1 MKRLRI
7 LTLLAL
13 FAAWGIHLYKESIA
27 PKTTIAYKDS
37 IPKEWFQTEGEILTP
52 KKDRRK
58 PDQTFLTYPEWFL
71 VFSPEEQAAFF
82 KSRTSTDF
90 KYMDHLDQFW
100 DSYEIIKKPVGE
112 NYPYNEEYHTM
123 IQIIG
128 RSTDIEYSAKAWYET
143 VIGRLTNPNKLT
155 QEDQF
160 DQRFTD
166 KYAKSLHE
174 VFWYDYDFKN
184 ELKLLWSENDFWG
197 PNMIRKTERKYL
209 FTSELAVKKGYG
221 DLIRFGAHSMYG
233 QAPPTTTI
241 VVNKVTPSMKSD
253 SLIEVIEILT
263 DGTGILRVPRYT
275 AFKSAAER
283 IADQSSSFI
292 EIAGNKSAIMVTVI
306 APRNTRIYN
315 RKTRTL
321 FTQTISNDSSLKRI
335 ALVTPVKHL
344 SEILRYFKQRDLKVE
359 HIFDY

>member
-7 LTLLAL
+7 LTLFAL
-13 FAAWGIHLYKESIA
+13 LAAWGLHLYKNSIA
-27 PKTTIAYKDS
+27 LPTTVAYKDP
-37 IPKEWFQTEGEILTP
+37 IPKKWFRTEGEILTP

-71 VFSPEEQAAFF
+71 VFSPEEQALFF
-82 KSRTSTDF
+82 KTRTATDF

-100 DSYEIIKKPVGE
+100 DRYEIIKKPVAE

-143 VIGRLTNPNKLT
+143 VIGRLTNRGGLT
-155 QEDQF
+155 QEDKFQ
-160 DQRFTD
+160 QRFTD
-166 KYAKSLHE
+166 KYARSLHE
-174 VFWYDYDFKN
+174 VFWYDYDFKH
-184 ELKLLWSENDFWG
+184 ELGLLWSENDLWG
-197 PNMIRKTERKYL
+197 PSIIRKTERKYL
-209 FTSELAVKKGYG
+209 LTSELAVKKGYG

-233 QAPPTTTI
+233 QAPSTTA
-241 VVNKVTPSMKSD
+241 VVVDKVTPGMKKD
-253 SLIEVIEILT
+253 TTMEIVEILK

-275 AFKSAAER
+275 AFKTAAEK
-283 IADQSSSFI
+283 IARQDCSFI
-292 EIAGNKSAIMVTVI
+292 EIAGNKSAIMITLI
-306 APRNTRIYN
+306 APKNTRIYN

-321 FTQTISNDSSLKRI
+321 FTQSISNDLSMKRI
-335 ALVTPVKHL
+335 ALVTPVKDL
-344 SEILRYFKQRDLKVE
+344 SEMLRYFEQRELKVE

>member
-1 MKRLRI
+1 MKRLRL

-13 FAAWGIHLYKESIA
+13 FLAWGIHLYKGTITT
-27 PKTTIAYKDS
+27 KTTIAYKDP

-71 VFSPEEQAAFF
+71 VFSPEEQALFF
-82 KSRTSTDF
+82 KNRTSTDF
-90 KYMDHLDQFW
+90 RYMDHLDQFW
-100 DSYEIIKKPVGE
+100 DSYEIIKKPVSE

-143 VIGRLTNPNKLT
+143 VIGRLTNPGKLT

-184 ELKLLWSENDFWG
+184 ELKLLWSENDLWG
-197 PNMIRKTERKYL
+197 PNIIRKMERKYL
-209 FTSELAVKKGYG
+209 LTSELAVKKGYG

-233 QAPPTTTI
+233 QALSTTAV
-241 VVNKVTPSMKSD
+241 VVNKVTPGMKKD
-253 SLIEVIEILT
+253 STFEVVEILK

-275 AFKSAAER
+275 AFKTAATK
-283 IADQSSSFI
+283 IANQDVSFI
-292 EIAGNKSAIMVTVI
+292 EIAGNKSAIMITVL
-306 APRNTRIYN
+306 APKNTRIYN
-315 RKTRTL
+315 PKTRTL
-321 FTQTISNDSSLKRI
+321 FTQSISNDPTIKRI

-344 SEILRYFKQRDLKVE
+344 SELLRYFQQREMTIE